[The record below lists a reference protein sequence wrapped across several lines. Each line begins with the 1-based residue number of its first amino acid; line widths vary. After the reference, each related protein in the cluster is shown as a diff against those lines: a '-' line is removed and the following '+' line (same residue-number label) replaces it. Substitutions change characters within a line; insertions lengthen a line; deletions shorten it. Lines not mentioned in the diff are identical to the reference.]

1 MTAPSVRTVVWL
13 RALLSVAAG
22 VVVGALVI
30 PLLGLVA
37 GILSGW
43 GVFALANVVWILL
56 LIWPMDA
63 VATKAHATV
72 EAPGRRLARLISILG
87 SIVSLGA
94 VLVVS
99 VQAQQL
105 QGVEKYVLAAIAVI
119 SVAASWA
126 LIQVEYVLRYARMFY
141 AEPYGGID
149 FNQKADPEY
158 TDFVY
163 FSINLGMTYQV
174 SDTNVGDNSVRRM
187 VIAHTLLSYLF
198 GTVILASI
206 INLVVGL
213 G

>member
-1 MTAPSVRTVVWL
+1 MTARSARTVVWVRTL
-13 RALLSVAAG
+13 TSIAAG
-22 VVVGALVI
+22 VVVGALVV
-30 PLLGLVA
+30 PLLGFVP
-37 GILSGW
+37 GVLSGW
-43 GVFALANVVWILL
+43 AAFALVNVVWVLL

-63 VATKAHATV
+63 AATREHATL
-72 EAPGRRLARLISILG
+72 EAPGRRVARLISTLG
-87 SIVSLGA
+87 SVISLAA

-99 VQAQQL
+99 IQAQQL
-105 QGVEKYVLAAIAVI
+105 HGVDRYALAGIAVV

-126 LIQVEYVLRYARMFY
+126 LIQVEYVLRYARMY
-141 AEPYGGID
+141 HAEPDGGID
-149 FNQKADPEY
+149 FNQREDPEY

-174 SDTNVGDNSVRRM
+174 SDTNVESNAIRRM
-187 VIAHTLLSYLF
+187 VIAHTVLSYLF

>member
-1 MTAPSVRTVVWL
+1 MTAPSTRTVVWL
-13 RALLSVAAG
+13 RTLLSIVAGIA
-22 VVVGALVI
+22 VGIIVI

-37 GILSGW
+37 GVLSGW
-43 GVFALANVVWILL
+43 AVFALANVIWVLL
-56 LIWPMDA
+56 AIWPMDA
-63 VATKAHATV
+63 AATRVHATI
-72 EAPGRRLARLISILG
+72 EAPGRSVARLISILG
-87 SIVSLGA
+87 SLISLAA
-94 VLVVS
+94 VLAVS
-99 VQAQQL
+99 IQAQQMP
-105 QGVEKYVLAAIAVI
+105 GADRYVLAGIASV

-141 AEPYGGID
+141 AEPRGGID
-149 FNQKADPEY
+149 FNQKTGPEY

-174 SDTNVGDNSVRRM
+174 SDTNVENNGIRRM

>member
-1 MTAPSVRTVVWL
+1 MTASPVRTVVWL
-13 RALLSVAAG
+13 RTLLSVAAG
-22 VVVGALVI
+22 VVVGALVV
-30 PLLGLVA
+30 PVLGPVA

-43 GVFALANVVWILL
+43 GTFALANVIWILL

-63 VATKAHATV
+63 AATRAHATV
-72 EAPGRRLARLISILG
+72 EAPGRRVARLISILG
-87 SIVSLGA
+87 SVISLAA
-94 VLVVS
+94 VLAVS
-99 VQAQQL
+99 IQAQQL
-105 QGVEKYVLAAIAVI
+105 HGVDKYVLAGIAVI

-126 LIQVEYVLRYARMFY
+126 LIQVEYVLRYARMFH
-141 AEPYGGID
+141 AAPTGGID

-174 SDTNVGDNSVRRM
+174 SDTNVGDNSIRRM
-187 VIAHTLLSYLF
+187 VIAHTVLSYLF

>member
-1 MTAPSVRTVVWL
+1 MIARSARTAVWMRT
-13 RALLSVAAG
+13 LLSIAAG
-22 VVVGALVI
+22 VVVGVI
-30 PLLGLVA
+30 VVPLLDVIA

-43 GVFALANVVWILL
+43 AAFALVNVIWVLL

-63 VATKAHATV
+63 VATREHATL
-72 EAPGRRLARLISILG
+72 EAPGRRAARLISTLG
-87 SIVSLGA
+87 SVISLAA

-99 VQAQQL
+99 IQAQQMH
-105 QGVEKYVLAAIAVI
+105 GPGRYVLAAVAAV

-126 LIQVEYVLRYARMFY
+126 LIQMEYVLRYARMFH
-141 AEPYGGID
+141 ADPAGGID
-149 FNQKADPEY
+149 FNQREDPEY

-174 SDTNVGDNSVRRM
+174 SDTNVEANAIRRM

>member
-56 LIWPMDA
+56 LVWPMDA

-105 QGVEKYVLAAIAVI
+105 QGVDKYVLAAIAVI

>member
-13 RALLSVAAG
+13 RTLLSVVAG
-22 VVVGALVI
+22 VVVGAFVI
-30 PLLGLVA
+30 PQLGLIA

-43 GVFALANVVWILL
+43 GVFALANVIWILL

-63 VATKAHATV
+63 VATKAHATY
-72 EAPGRRLARLISILG
+72 EAPGRRVARLISILG
-87 SIVSLGA
+87 SVFSLAA

-99 VQAQQL
+99 IQAQQL
-105 QGVEKYVLAAIAVI
+105 HDVDKYFLAGIAVV

-126 LIQVEYVLRYARMFY
+126 LIQVEYVLRYARMY
-141 AEPYGGID
+141 HAEPFGGID
-149 FNQKADPEY
+149 FNQKQDPEY

-163 FSINLGMTYQV
+163 FAVNLGMTYQV
-174 SDTNVGDNSVRRM
+174 SDTNVGENSIRRM
-187 VIAHTLLSYLF
+187 VIAHTVLSYLF